1 MDRYLVGPF
10 VVFSFVILFVY
21 LFSEIGSHVARKE
34 RRYYVLLKA
43 VYSGTF
49 QHACRNLSLGIV
61 SCVSI
66 SAPNRNPLYN
76 PSTTPHQPSPQNLSS
91 LAFVKWPDPESW
103 CACAALTGRGLF
115 SGI

>member
-34 RRYYVLLKA
+34 RRHYGLLKA

-49 QHACRNLSLGIV
+49 QHACMNLSPGIV
-61 SCVSI
+61 SCVS
-66 SAPNRNPLYN
+66 LC
-76 PSTTPHQPSPQNLSS
+76 PQSQS
-91 LAFVKWPDPESW
+91 L
-103 CACAALTGRGLF
+103 
-115 SGI
+115 I